1 MLSFAGKERSPY
13 SGMSDEMK
21 DVIIA
26 ADELEQKMEVLVTD
40 AEIEAAQA
48 EDKVHSIKVKKILD
62 NLNKKYGDRLLTKPE
77 FMYESGYGESKTKDF
92 LAIYGSFDIGL
103 IALRIVADAKDNA
116 IRDDNHKRLTHYLSE
131 RYKGFQGV
139 PIECL
144 EMECQEDSKVVLKQA
159 KKLMGLTPKARLEF
173 VPATIVVDIIMED
186 LL

>member
-1 MLSFAGKERSPY
+1 MLSFAGKPRSPY
-13 SGMSDEMK
+13 AGMSDEMK

-40 AEIEAAQA
+40 AEIEATQA
-48 EDKVHSIKVKKILD
+48 EDKVHSIKVKKILA

-92 LAIYGSFDIGL
+92 LSIYGSFDKDL
-103 IALRIVADAKDNA
+103 IALRIVADTQDNA
-116 IRDDNHKRLTHYLSE
+116 IRDDNHKRLSDYLTE